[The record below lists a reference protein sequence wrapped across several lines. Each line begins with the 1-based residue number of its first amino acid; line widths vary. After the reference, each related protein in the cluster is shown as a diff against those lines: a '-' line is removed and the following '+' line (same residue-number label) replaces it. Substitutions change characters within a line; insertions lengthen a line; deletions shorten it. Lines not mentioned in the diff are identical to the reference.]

1 MIVAHLEL
9 TDFRNYAT
17 ASVALGPG
25 VTVLVGSNG
34 QGKTNLVEAIG
45 YLASGGSHRVSGD
58 QALIMNGRDRAIVR
72 ARLQHGERAITI
84 EAELN
89 RGAANRILVNK
100 QPVRGKEARR
110 SLDSVIFAPE
120 DLALVRG
127 EPAGRRRFLD
137 GLLAMRQPRLAGV
150 ITDYERVLRQRN
162 SLLKSARSA
171 RLTEATLS
179 TLEVWDGQLA
189 GFGAQLVAARD
200 ELVAELAPHVA
211 SGYATIAGEEH
222 EVVLSTEVT
231 AGATEAAFLAAL
243 AAGRSEELD
252 RGLTLVGPH
261 RDDLLIDLN
270 GMPART
276 HASHGESWS
285 TALALKLG
293 AAQLLRETGP
303 AGDPVIV
310 LDDVFA
316 ELDARRRERLV
327 AAVTGYE
334 QVLITAAVAEDVPA
348 GITGPVLH
356 IRAGQ
361 VVPTDPATGAPAPVE
376 LVETGPEASDG

>member
-9 TDFRNYAT
+9 MAFRNYEH
-17 ASVALGPG
+17 ASVALDPG
-25 VTVLVGSNG
+25 VTVLLGSNG

-45 YLASGGSHRVSGD
+45 YLAAGASHRVAGD
-58 QALIMNGRDRAIVR
+58 QALIMDGRDQAIVR
-72 ARLQHGERAITI
+72 ARLRHGERSITI

-110 SLDSVIFAPE
+110 HLDSVIFAPE
-120 DLALVRG
+120 DLALVRD

-137 GLLAMRQPRLAGV
+137 GLLVMRQPRLAGV
-150 ITDYERVLRQRN
+150 LADYERVLRQRN
-162 SLLKSARSA
+162 SLLKSARNA

-179 TLEVWDGQLA
+179 TLEVWDAQLA
-189 GFGAQLVAARD
+189 DHGARLVAARAA
-200 ELVAELAPHVA
+200 LVAALAPHVA
-211 SGYATIAGEEH
+211 RGYATIAGDEHAVALAMEE
-222 EVVLSTEVT
+222 T
-231 AGATEAAFLAAL
+231 AGATADAFLAAL
-243 AAGRSEELD
+243 AEGRADELD

-261 RDDLLIDLN
+261 RDDLLIELN
-270 GMPART
+270 AMPART

-293 AAQLLRETGP
+293 AAALLRETGP

-316 ELDARRRERLV
+316 ELDARRRGRLV
-327 AAVTGYE
+327 AAVTDYE
-334 QVLITAAVAEDVPA
+334 QVLITAAVAEDVPR
-348 GITGPVLH
+348 GIVGPVLH
-356 IRAGQ
+356 VRAG
-361 VVPTDPATGAPAPVE
+361 AIVE
-376 LVETGPEASDG
+376 DAEELADGLPEGSGDA